1 MKIKIRFIVAT
12 LTIASILLLTISQSA
27 LAAPVALRVAG
38 MWRSGDGSKQV
49 LVGGLPT
56 SEFIA
61 KRNQLSQ
68 QGLAISSIAVYRAN
82 GQDNFIAVF
91 EPTPNNKTV
100 TNLLAGTWEQ
110 FAAKDKEMFDK
121 GFRLADIA
129 LSMDPKNARKVL
141 YTGIWKG
148 GLGNGA
154 QWTDPAMSWEDFLA
168 KAKERFNAG
177 LRPVSMASIAV
188 LDNVQE
194 GSFKSLFTATWRNGL
209 GNGALYFIPPSEG
222 QAYTPALM
230 KHFNDG
236 LRTVAFNTYTVN
248 GQKPM
253 YVGVVSGGL
262 GTPGEW
268 SSPSMKWDE
277 FVAEHNKRVSQGFR
291 LMDVSAYMQFTK
303 ID

>member
-1 MKIKIRFIVAT
+1 M
-12 LTIASILLLTISQSA
+12 
-27 LAAPVALRVAG
+27 
-38 MWRSGDGSKQV
+38 
-49 LVGGLPT
+49 

-61 KRNQLSQ
+61 KRNQLAQ

-82 GQDNFIAVF
+82 GQDNFVAVF
-91 EPTPNNKTV
+91 EPTPNNKSV
-100 TNLLAGTWEQ
+100 TNLLTGTWEQ

-129 LSMDPKNARKVL
+129 LSMNPKSARKVL

-168 KAKERFNAG
+168 KAKERFNQG
-177 LRPVSMASIAV
+177 LRPVSMSSIAV
-188 LDNVQE
+188 LDDVQK
-194 GSFKSLFTATWRNGL
+194 GSYKGVYTATWRDGL

-222 QAYTPALM
+222 QAYTPALT
-230 KHFNDG
+230 KHFNNG

-248 GQKPM
+248 GQTPM
-253 YVGVVSGGL
+253 YVAVVSGGL

-277 FVAEHNKRVSQGFR
+277 FVAEHNKKVAQGYR
-291 LMDVSAYMQFTK
+291 LLDVSVYTQFTK